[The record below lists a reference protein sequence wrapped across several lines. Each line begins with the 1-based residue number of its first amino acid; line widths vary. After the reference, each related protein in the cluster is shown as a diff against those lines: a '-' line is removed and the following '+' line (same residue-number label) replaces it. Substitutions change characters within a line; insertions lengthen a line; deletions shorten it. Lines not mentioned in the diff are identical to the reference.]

1 MARRGMLRRPGTGPV
16 RGFIDRIVD
25 GVAVILL
32 EGGGRAYVP
41 ASELPP
47 GLAAGT
53 MVEVTVDAVQGGRD
67 PQSAEEVASLIE
79 RLRGG
84 EHRHG

>member
-1 MARRGMLRRPGTGPV
+1 M

-32 EGGGRAYVP
+32 DGGGRAYVP
-41 ASELPP
+41 ASGLPP
-47 GLAAGT
+47 DLGAGT
-53 MVEVTVDAVQGGRD
+53 IVEVTVAAAQGGRG
-67 PQSAEEVASLIE
+67 PESAEDIASLIE

>member
-1 MARRGMLRRPGTGPV
+1 V

-32 EGGGRAYVP
+32 DGGGRAYLPAAALPRDLDAGDLIEVSLARIEVP
-41 ASELPP
+41 GGP
-47 GLAAGT
+47 
-53 MVEVTVDAVQGGRD
+53 DA
-67 PQSAEEVASLIE
+67 AEEIASLIE
-79 RLRGG
+79 HLRSG

>member
-1 MARRGMLRRPGTGPV
+1 MLRRPGTGLV

-41 ASELPP
+41 ASELPA
-47 GLAAGT
+47 GLDAGT
-53 MVEVTVDAVQGGRD
+53 MVEVTVAAAPGGRD
-67 PQSAEEVASLIE
+67 PESTEEIASLIE

>member
-1 MARRGMLRRPGTGPV
+1 M

-32 EGGGRAYVP
+32 DGGGRAYIP
-41 ASELPP
+41 ASRLPP
-47 GLAAGT
+47 GLGAGT
-53 MVEVTVDAVQGGRD
+53 MVEVTLAPAAGAGG
-67 PQSAEEVASLIE
+67 PESAEDIASLIE

>member
-1 MARRGMLRRPGTGPV
+1 M
-16 RGFIDRIVD
+16 RGFIDRVVD

-41 ASELPP
+41 IGTLSSGVE
-47 GLAAGT
+47 AGT
-53 MVEVTVDAVQGGRD
+53 VVEVTVSRVEVATGAEA
-67 PQSAEEVASLIE
+67 AEEVAALIE
-79 RLRGG
+79 RLRAG

>member
-1 MARRGMLRRPGTGPV
+1 M

-25 GVAVILL
+25 GVAVLLL

-41 ASELPP
+41 APALPP
-47 GLAAGT
+47 GLAEGGL
-53 MVEVTVDAVQGGRD
+53 VEVTFSPLELAPGPDGVEAA
-67 PQSAEEVASLIE
+67 AELIE
-79 RLRGG
+79 RLKAG